1 MFKNTGVSQKQRYGA
16 DCLRALKQKYYIKT
30 SEALEII
37 AADNECR
44 RDAQREAAALCVEL
58 LKQMKKF

>member
-16 DCLRALKQKYYIKT
+16 GCLRALKQKCYIKT
-30 SEALEII
+30 REALEII
-37 AADNECR
+37 VADNDWR
-44 RDAQREAAALCVEL
+44 RDDQREAAALCDEL